1 MVAAII
7 EFSQRRPAMNA
18 PYARLPISVLKN
30 QKLSPWARLV
40 YPLLVNYHTE
50 ENGCFPGRERL
61 ADDLGISVPTVDRA
75 LSELCTAKL
84 IVKQRQGRGHTN
96 RYLLV
101 LESSPV
107 MTHKED
113 DSSSTTTQTDDSSRV
128 STPESSRMMS
138 PESSPVMTN
147 LDVVKQ
153 DQVEKNVNPPSPLRD
168 STEKRKRP
176 SRLSEDVALTDD
188 WRSAA
193 ETIGIVH
200 DVQWQFDQ
208 FKDHNLAKGETALD
222 WRRKWQ
228 TWCRNAIAWNKRGP
242 AGVVPAAA
250 PVPVDTPEDRLTRT
264 RALLAKLESGEWVH
278 DPVLRERYPDDDNG
292 RRNLQSAKVNL
303 ARLIAEAEGQ
313 EH

>member
-1 MVAAII
+1 MTPKAVRVFGKEHKQPLVTQVYAVLAEYANADGVCWPSQATIADEAGISERKTHELLLLMADAGFIRI
-7 EFSQRRPAMNA
+7 EHRRYSNLYILLDPVPVDDTPQDMQVTPQVVRSVEVVTPHPVQVTPHVMQVHSA
-18 PYARLPISVLKN
+18 PDAVSLTKN
-30 QKLSPWARLV
+30 Q
-40 YPLLVNYHTE
+40 
-50 ENGCFPGRERL
+50 
-61 ADDLGISVPTVDRA
+61 
-75 LSELCTAKL
+75 EL
-84 IVKQRQGRGHTN
+84 R
-96 RYLLV
+96 
-101 LESSPV
+101 
-107 MTHKED
+107 
-113 DSSSTTTQTDDSSRV
+113 TTQREV
-128 STPESSRMMS
+128 
-138 PESSPVMTN
+138 
-147 LDVVKQ
+147 
-153 DQVEKNVNPPSPLRD
+153 NVNPPSPLRD

-250 PVPVDTPEDRLTRT
+250 PVPVDTPEDRLART
-264 RALLAKLESGEWVH
+264 RALFAKLESGEWVH

-292 RRNLQSAKVNL
+292 RRNLHSAKVNL